1 MASFASGV
9 NVDVAP
15 PLGMEEVED
24 EGRKALDA
32 SDDFENEMSND
43 RKRLQV
49 EKDDILLHLIFIV
62 YFEYVLVM

>member
-1 MASFASGV
+1 M
-9 NVDVAP
+9 DVAP

-32 SDDFENEMSND
+32 SDEFANEMNND

-49 EKDDILLHLIFIV
+49 EKDDILLHIIFIV
-62 YFEYVLVM
+62 CFEYVLVCRFFER

>member
-1 MASFASGV
+1 M
-9 NVDVAP
+9 DVAP

-32 SDDFENEMSND
+32 SDDFAKEMSND
-43 RKRLQV
+43 RRRLQV

-62 YFEYVLVM
+62 YFE